1 MIEFDLLSHEATHMV
16 SQKKNILSGIQP
28 SGQLILGNYV
38 GALSHWVKMQDEYNC
53 YFMLADLHTLTV
65 TQAPHELRQRCYDF
79 LALYIACGIDPEK
92 NVLFAQSHVPAH
104 TQLAWVLSCSTQLG
118 ELNRMTQFKD
128 KSQRHESNINA
139 GLLNYP
145 ILMAADILLYDA
157 HLVPVG
163 EDQKQHLELTRD
175 LAARVNHYH
184 GDIFTIP
191 EPYIPP
197 HGARIMSLQEPTK
210 KMSKSDVSEQSYIAL
225 LDTPDVIR
233 KKFKRAVTDSGAEV
247 YYDTVEK
254 PGISNLLTLL
264 SIMTRSPISVL
275 EETYRTEGYGKFKT
289 AVGEAV
295 VEQLLPIQAR
305 YHAVR
310 EDTGYLTQVLKQG
323 AEKASCQADAVM
335 KRVYDALG
343 LILKA

>member
-1 MIEFDLLSHEATHMV
+1 MS
-16 SQKKNILSGIQP
+16 SQKKNILSGIQT
-28 SGQLILGNYV
+28 SGQLILGNYI
-38 GALSHWVKMQDEYNC
+38 GALSHWVKMQDEYCC

-65 TQAPHELRQRCYDF
+65 TQDPKALRERCYDF

-104 TQLAWVLSCSTQLG
+104 TQLAWVLSCFTQLG

-128 KSQRHESNINA
+128 KSQRHEANINA

-184 GDIFTIP
+184 GNIFTIP

-197 HGARIMSLQEPTK
+197 RGARIMSLQEPTQ
-210 KMSKSDVSEQSYIAL
+210 KMSKSDVNEQSYIAL
-225 LDTPDVIR
+225 LDDPDVIR
-233 KKFKRAVTDSGAEV
+233 KKFKRAVTDSGSEV
-247 YYDTVEK
+247 YYDAVEK

-264 SIMTRSPISVL
+264 SVITGSSISVL
-275 EETYRTEGYGKFKT
+275 EAEYQIGGYGKFKT

-295 VEQLLPIQAR
+295 VQHLLPIQQR
-305 YHAVR
+305 YHTVR
-310 EDTGYLTQVLKQG
+310 EDVAYLTRILKQG
-323 AEKASCQADAVM
+323 AEKASEQADAVVR
-335 KRVYDALG
+335 RVYDVLG
-343 LILKA
+343 LIPSAK